1 MDIEGYHSFLDYYEK
16 VRKRTLRVARC
27 IPAEKIDWTYRE
39 GRFTLGDL
47 LRHIAAIERFMYAE
61 NAQFKPSTYAGH
73 GKGLADGIRGI
84 MEFVEGTHGE
94 SMGIFRAIVSEDL
107 NKKCVTPDGAPITL
121 WKWLRAMAEH
131 EIHHRGQI
139 YLYLGLLDVP
149 TPPLYGLTSEEVAD
163 RSIISGGTLPLPGS
177 DRRI

>member
-16 VRKRTLRVARC
+16 VRMRTLRVARC

-61 NAQFKPSTYAGH
+61 NAQFKPSRYAGH
-73 GKGLADGIRGI
+73 GKDLADGVSAI
-84 MEFVEGTHGE
+84 MEFVESTHRE
-94 SMGIFRAIVSEDL
+94 SMEIFRSVTSEDL
-107 NKKCVTPDGAPITL
+107 NKKSVTPGGAPITL

-139 YLYLGLLDVP
+139 YLYLALLDVP
-149 TPPLYGLTSEEVAD
+149 APPLYGLTSEEVAE
-163 RSIISGGTLPLPGS
+163 RSRSTEPPMQ
-177 DRRI
+177 